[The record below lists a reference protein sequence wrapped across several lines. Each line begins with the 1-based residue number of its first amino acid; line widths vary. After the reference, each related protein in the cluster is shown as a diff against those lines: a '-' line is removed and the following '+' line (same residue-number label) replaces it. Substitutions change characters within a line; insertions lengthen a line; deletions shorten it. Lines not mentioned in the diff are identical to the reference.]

1 MGKRTRHFPKDI
13 QMANRYMIRCSTL
26 LIIKKKKNLKISM
39 GYHSAPVTL
48 EKLRKQEMKRV
59 EKYAVKN

>member
-26 LIIKKKKNLKISM
+26 LIIKKIKLKISM
-39 GYHSAPVTL
+39 RYHSAPVTL
-48 EKLRKQEMKRV
+48 AKLRKQEMKRV

>member
-26 LIIKKKKNLKISM
+26 LIIKKIKLKISM

-48 EKLRKQEMKRV
+48 AKLRKQEMKRV

>member
-26 LIIKKKKNLKISM
+26 LIIKKIQLKISM
-39 GYHSAPVTL
+39 RYHFAPVRL
-48 EKLRKQEMKRV
+48 EKLGKQEIKRI
-59 EKYAVKN
+59 EEDMVKN